1 MYAGN
6 LVGILFSFVLFIIG
20 MIFSAKG
27 MAFFVIGIIGL
38 VCTVYFLVR
47 IVLDLLKG
55 IRKGN
60 S

>member
-1 MYAGN
+1 MSTGN
-6 LVGILFSFVLFIIG
+6 LVGILFSFILFIIG

-27 MAFFVIGIIGL
+27 MTFFVIGIIGL
-38 VCTVYFLVR
+38 VSTIYFLVR
-47 IVLDLLKG
+47 IVSDLLKG

>member
-1 MYAGN
+1 
-6 LVGILFSFVLFIIG
+6 

-27 MAFFVIGIIGL
+27 MPFFVIGIIGL
-38 VCTVYFLVR
+38 VSTIYFLVR
-47 IVLDLLKG
+47 IVSALLKG